1 MDFSTTPRPT
11 FGNSRPAFGRL
22 QQHCEDLTNPFKGKA
37 AIRRALMFKEAAE
50 LLTALPGPGESVHCI
65 QSGNVDLCVILM
77 AILDMHPA
85 PCLTLRIA
93 TLCWAKRNCV
103 ELLAA
108 LESKKIGTLTLLAS
122 NFFKSH
128 YKELDQWFR
137 DELAAFPGS
146 RTATARSHC
155 KVVCIDFAD
164 GSALVLEGSAN
175 LRSNHNLEQLTIS
188 RDRDLHDW
196 YAAWIDAQMGVNDGG
211 K

>member
-1 MDFSTTPRPT
+1 MDFTTPRPT
-11 FGNSRPAFGRL
+11 FGVNRPAFGRL
-22 QQHCEDLTNPFKGKA
+22 AQHQEERPTAFKGKA
-37 AIRRALMFKEAAE
+37 AVRRAMMFKEAAE
-50 LLTALPGPGESVHCI
+50 LLTALPGPGGESVHCI
-65 QSGNVDLCVILM
+65 QSGNLDLCVALM

-85 PCLTLRIA
+85 PCLTMRVA
-93 TLCWAKRNCV
+93 TLCYAKRNCL

-146 RTATARSHC
+146 RMATARSHA

-164 GSALVLEGSAN
+164 GTALVLEGSAN
-175 LRSNHNLEQLTIS
+175 LRSNHNAEQLSITS
-188 RDRDLHDW
+188 DRALHDW
-196 YAAWIDAQMGVNDGG
+196 YAAWIDGQVNNGNED
-211 K
+211 